1 MKSHKQ
7 TCLYEVSSWFTSSL
21 FYVYIEHTFYIS
33 QCRYVR
39 RVAASG
45 DKWRRV
51 SATTANAMN
60 MHGAGRRS
68 TRAVLG
74 RADFPTISDMRRAP
88 RRWHEGVA
96 LKKITTIL
104 LSYSKQLYHCHH
116 ETETWRSVSTYAI
129 MVTTRGK
136 DRDEATGSITLK
148 LYKYVWWEPVN
159 GCASAAAP
167 RRNPALYC
175 DRKSFAFAI
184 TVMSLSILTL
194 VWVLCQFWWS
204 FSKS

>member
-96 LKKITTIL
+96 AVTRPIMYVICKQISHQTYWCLKKITTIL
-104 LSYSKQLYHCHH
+104 LSYSKQWYHCHH

-167 RRNPALYC
+167 RRNPAFYC
-175 DRKSFAFAI
+175 DRK
-184 TVMSLSILTL
+184 
-194 VWVLCQFWWS
+194 
-204 FSKS
+204 